1 MLTLVQL
8 SFLKTQT
15 VFSFGFLKKLVLL
28 VLVHVGYQSPDMSRS
43 FLSCPFLLDWGL
55 RYPVV
60 VICRSWAFSGQMSGL
75 SASEALAF
83 LHHLDSFFHREP
95 VDVHRVRVSFLSWK
109 REGSSRGLLP
119 LGFWFSSSEDSL
131 HPFEIVLK
139 AGGFL
144 EPFLEGLRGGVAAE
158 DLLLEGEREGFS
170 EEVREGGGDG
180 DLGLRHQDPEFCD
193 VFIHRL
199 FTRHP
204 QSPHLF
210 QGVSWGVVRCER
222 LLQ

>member
-1 MLTLVQL
+1 MLTLMQL

-15 VFSFGFLKKLVLL
+15 VFSFSFFEKLVFL
-28 VLVHVGYQSPDMSRS
+28 VLIHVGYQSPDVGRS
-43 FLSCPFLLDWGL
+43 FLSSPLLLD
-55 RYPVV
+55 RSSRHRVV

-83 LHHLDSFFHREP
+83 LHHFGSFFHCEP
-95 VDVHRVRVSFLSWK
+95 VNVHRIWVSFLSGK
-109 REGSSRGLLP
+109 RESSSRGLLP
-119 LGFWFSSSEDSL
+119 LGFRFSSSEDSL
-131 HPFEIVLK
+131 HPFEIILE

-144 EPFLEGLRGGVAAE
+144 EPFFEGLGGGVAAE
-158 DLLLEGEREGFS
+158 DLLLEGEREGLS

-180 DLGLRHQDPEFCD
+180 DLGLRHQDPEFSD
-193 VFIHRL
+193 MLVHRL
-199 FTRHP
+199 IARHP